1 MAIVQKMACLDKDYQ
16 KYELN
21 QEINLK
27 LNSNNSFD
35 IMRDFQDSKDNKNGE
50 NPSTNESKMAGKKGR
65 NEDGAFISLT
75 KLKERMISRSLKQ
88 NNLLY
93 RKVMRLDKGK

>member
-27 LNSNNSFD
+27 MNSNNTFD
-35 IMRDFQDSKDNKNGE
+35 IMRDF
-50 NPSTNESKMAGKKGR
+50 
-65 NEDGAFISLT
+65 
-75 KLKERMISRSLKQ
+75 
-88 NNLLY
+88 
-93 RKVMRLDKGK
+93 